1 VTQPNPLT
9 DYLLAAQAGQSGAFE
24 YLYAA
29 LEPEVSRF
37 VRRLLNDDLT
47 CDDIVQETFLTLFI
61 HLSDLTP
68 PEKLR
73 PYVFRVAR
81 NACYDLM
88 RIWGRRPGVSLDD
101 DHAHERIAFDL
112 HDDGGAPDELTH
124 WLLLSVEVREAIDR
138 LPEQQRQTLIL
149 FCEEEM
155 SHAEISDIMGV
166 SVGTVKSRLFH
177 AKKSLRGLVRPEVL
191 AAIQEESAQATHPH
205 TQSDESVNVT
215 DRVPITAA

>member
-1 VTQPNPLT
+1 
-9 DYLLAAQAGQSGAFE
+9 
-24 YLYAA
+24 
-29 LEPEVSRF
+29 

-88 RIWGRRPGVSLDD
+88 RLWGRRPGVSLDD
-101 DHAHERIAFDL
+101 DLTHERIAFDL
-112 HDDGGAPDELTH
+112 YDDGGSPDELTH
-124 WLLLSVEVREAIDR
+124 WLLLSLEVREAIDR

-149 FCEEEM
+149 FCEDEM

-177 AKKSLRGLVRPEVL
+177 AKKTLRGLVRPEVL
-191 AAIQEESAQATHPH
+191 AAIQGESAQAAH
-205 TQSDESVNVT
+205 
-215 DRVPITAA
+215 PITQQNELSTPSFEGAA

>member
-1 VTQPNPLT
+1 MTQPTPLT
-9 DYLLAAQAGQSGAFE
+9 EWLLAAQAGYPGAFE
-24 YLYAA
+24 QLYVA
-29 LEPEVSRF
+29 LQPEVSRF

-88 RIWGRRPGVSLDD
+88 RLWGRRPGVSLDD
-101 DHAHERIAFDL
+101 DLTHERIAFDL
-112 HDDGGAPDELTH
+112 HDDGGSPDELTH
-124 WLLLSVEVREAIDR
+124 WLLLSLEVREAIDR

-149 FCEEEM
+149 FCEDEM
-155 SHAEISDIMGV
+155 SHAEISDIMGI

-177 AKKSLRGLVRPEVL
+177 AKKTLRGLVRPEVL
-191 AAIQEESAQATHPH
+191 AAIQGESAQVACPVSRAPSYTGERE
-205 TQSDESVNVT
+205 TLIINAV
-215 DRVPITAA
+215 